1 MATIKHKTAFR
12 EVLKGTTLTKAMKIA
27 NYAPSTVKTT
37 GKLTRTKGWKE
48 LIEKELPDGLLA
60 ERHRELLN
68 KREVNLIRKKGDTG
82 EEIFEVLNQPET
94 QATSKA
100 LDMAYKIKGSYAP
113 EKHDIRKINLNIT
126 DETAKRIIDRASVK
140 GS

>member
-100 LDMAYKIKGSYAP
+100 LDMAYKIKSRYPKEQG
-113 EKHDIRKINLNIT
+113 DTNVNVLLQVTGMKIIK
-126 DETAKRIIDRASVK
+126 DGDRVSQQK
-140 GS
+140 